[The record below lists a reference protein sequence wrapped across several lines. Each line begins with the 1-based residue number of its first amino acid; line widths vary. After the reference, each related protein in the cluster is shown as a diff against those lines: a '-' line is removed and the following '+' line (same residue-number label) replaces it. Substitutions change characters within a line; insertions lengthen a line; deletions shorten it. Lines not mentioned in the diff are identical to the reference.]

1 MSLLI
6 SIWRWIHFYV
16 MLPLKHVG
24 SFSAF
29 MKLSHFHIII
39 LQMIF
44 CNYIAVL
51 LELINLGNSHVCV
64 LRFWNVLYLPP
75 EAIPLSMLTTDKLRE
90 MLVRSVAE
98 LTRLPLLCVKE
109 DQKSENCITWAKI
122 LHNILIWRKMTIKIF
137 FPFSESLKIFL
148 KLPVVFQYMAQ
159 EDGHS

>member
-1 MSLLI
+1 
-6 SIWRWIHFYV
+6 
-16 MLPLKHVG
+16 
-24 SFSAF
+24 

-64 LRFWNVLYLPP
+64 FRFRNVLYLPP
-75 EAIPLSMLTTDKLRE
+75 EAIPLSMLTTDRLLE

-109 DQKSENCITWAKI
+109 DQKSENCIT
-122 LHNILIWRKMTIKIF
+122 
-137 FPFSESLKIFL
+137 
-148 KLPVVFQYMAQ
+148 
-159 EDGHS
+159 